1 MIDFEHMNNFQ
12 RDVRLKQAASHGGM
26 KIATRDAPTVLKQIR
41 DCLRGDLFTWTTARG
56 TWQVRPTDAHDDA
69 MHESPVNAD
78 ETDPFERAMS
88 LRQFFNGRDEP
99 TALVLFDFDVYV
111 KEDPRIRRFVV
122 EAYQAA
128 RAGGHLLV
136 MLSRTQELH
145 DELADET
152 QLVNHEL
159 PGRAALRTVIADVL
173 DSHREG
179 EVEAAEAEDT
189 DAPEPMAA
197 DVDALLDKVSGLT
210 STRAA
215 DAVSLGVVEALLRG
229 ERTIDQ
235 DVVRAFKEKEIAR
248 MPGLELIKGPRRF
261 ADIVGYDN
269 LKRYLMDASF
279 AVDVEAAEHGVPAAK
294 GAMLAG
300 EPGTGKSVLPSAF
313 ANECGW
319 LCFKLDPGSLR
330 GKFVGESEQRT
341 DQALQVISANTPC
354 VVLVDEV
361 ERFFGE
367 GGGEHDGGVGER
379 LTGKLLSWAA
389 EQQGAFL
396 VFTSNNPMN
405 LPAAL
410 VRKGR
415 LDRFFHVGTPD
426 VAQREAIWAYYLDKA
441 PTALSEADVAALVK
455 RSDQWVGSEVESAVG
470 DARKTA
476 WAAFKRKQREDP
488 RPIAADFAE
497 SFAKPCHAV
506 LYAEQVERMRDWAE
520 KNATNANDAADGE
533 APAPKGKG
541 KGKRARRISV

>member
-1 MIDFEHMNNFQ
+1 MIDFDSMTPFQ

-56 TWQVRPTDAHDDA
+56 TWQVRAPDAHDDS
-69 MHESPVNAD
+69 MQESPVNAD

-88 LRQFFNGRDEP
+88 LRQFFNSRTDTP

-136 MLSRTQELH
+136 LLSRSQDLH
-145 DELADET
+145 DEVADET
-152 QLVNHEL
+152 QLLVHAL
-159 PGRAALRTVIADVL
+159 PDRDALRTVVTEVL

-179 EVEAAEAEDT
+179 EVEKAEADGT
-189 DAPEPMAA
+189 DAPEAMVA
-197 DVDALLDKVSGLT
+197 DVEALLDKVSGLT

-248 MPGLELIKGPRRF
+248 MPGLALIKSPRRF
-261 ADIVGYDN
+261 EDIVGYGN
-269 LKRYLMDASF
+269 LKQYLMNASY
-279 AVDVEAAEHGVPAAK
+279 AVDAAAADHAVPSAK
-294 GAMLAG
+294 GVMLAG

-330 GKFVGESEQRT
+330 GKFVGESEERT
-341 DQALQVISANTPC
+341 EQALQVISANTPC

-415 LDRFFHVGTPD
+415 LD
-426 VAQREAIWAYYLDKA
+426 
-441 PTALSEADVAALVK
+441 
-455 RSDQWVGSEVESAVG
+455 
-470 DARKTA
+470 
-476 WAAFKRKQREDP
+476 
-488 RPIAADFAE
+488 
-497 SFAKPCHAV
+497 SFS
-506 LYAEQVERMRDWAE
+506 L
-520 KNATNANDAADGE
+520 KNQ
-533 APAPKGKG
+533 
-541 KGKRARRISV
+541 